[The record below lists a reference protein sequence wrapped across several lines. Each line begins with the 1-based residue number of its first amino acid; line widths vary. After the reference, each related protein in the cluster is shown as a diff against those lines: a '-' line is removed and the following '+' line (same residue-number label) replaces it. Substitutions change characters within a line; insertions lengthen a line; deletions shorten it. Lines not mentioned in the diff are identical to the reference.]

1 MIIEYVNRTYRI
13 TYGGVSLVENA
24 LEDPRLV
31 QVSVVEGTRIMVAP
45 RPEYG
50 ISYLPNGEF
59 RSWELTGVNTRLTK
73 IDKHFIYA
81 RLNRDTDKAMI
92 LFSVNDYAFDGRVN
106 GGEEGEYYYIK
117 IGSITDTDNMPLPS
131 MKPREITFDFGYL
144 ATPGDI
150 DSGKEDW
157 KKLFELTA
165 DDLIRPLKR
174 FTSFVVQGTLRIIG
188 KIILNDK
195 EVNDIARQGDEDAG
209 GTNDETIPTTAY
221 LDGKFLS
228 RLRRT
233 FLNKDREDQTEFL
246 QKFLGGIEAEH
257 VSTPDIHSPEFVD
270 GLFGEGWRAF
280 YDEVTKLASLTTDKL
295 TVRQS
300 MVVLELLIQK
310 ARSVGGMLV
319 VSSASGKVSEVVRQG
334 DSYRIVFETENMFLK
349 NDLIRCATFEGG
361 NKKDYWVEVSS
372 TLSDAVFVPVSE
384 FNGNVPVV
392 GDEIVLM
399 GNTTNTNRQ
408 NFILISAAEDGQPR
422 IDILNGVN
430 SKSLAGCLRTRLG
443 CLDGIKSSVFPPDKQ
458 PKGHGLFSDNAYL
471 KGEFILATGEDVL
484 TRFEITEGKIHS
496 AVEGLRE
503 EVQSEQSYFN
513 NSSFVEGMESWSTA
527 YKTAFLTFGGKWIWA
542 NGGPI
547 SSKSEGGVSLGSDGK
562 KAYVQIRN
570 SFIMQKNKDFRLVP
584 EYRNTNS
591 EGKKV
596 AGVVF
601 LSFRYKVIKA
611 GKLTIEFINT
621 DVTGFEDFDMFHY
634 EADLPVTG
642 AEKMFSFTGYWNG
655 TGDFKLSFTGIIQ
668 VSLLVFSTDRT
679 DALAYKYA
687 TLFEQS
693 DKIVKIAAS
702 SFDKDGNVLQ
712 SSQIV
717 TKADMNLIASG
728 LFDGSGN
735 VVSGAGLITKK
746 DAAGMFVVNKDG
758 KLVSMVGA
766 SASGVTIKGDQINMT
781 TSNFRIKTIGGKD
794 IAIFKE
800 VDGKPLIKGEYLD
813 VTYLGSGDGFRIVG
827 TNDVN
832 EGIFYNV
839 TGKEEDRYG
848 TFRFLPRSFSEV
860 PRDALTQE
868 NDTHRN
874 VLLFLQRARNNI
886 YDRVLYASGIS
897 EFNGRVVISQINAE
911 HTTANPFKPALF
923 VEGGI
928 GMRGLFHCEPG
939 VGTQYLNWSSL
950 IFVDKDYAYDMSLL
964 MDDFAPIGTIV
975 IFVCIGTTD
984 WTLMNTHG
992 SLCGRQ
998 FGETDQIRF
1007 TGDREM
1013 VVVIKTAARVF
1024 HVGYLN

>member
-31 QVSVVEGTRIMVAP
+31 QVSVVDGTRIMVAP

-634 EADLPVTG
+634 DADLPVTG

>member
-209 GTNDETIPTTAY
+209 ETNDETIPTTAY

-280 YDEVTKLASLTTDKL
+280 YDEVTKLASLTIDKL

-372 TLSDAVFVPVSE
+372 TLSDAVLVPVSE

-547 SSKSEGGVSLGSDGK
+547 SSKAEGGVSLGSDGK

-570 SFIMQKNKDFRLVP
+570 SFIMQRNKDFRLVP

-728 LFDGSGN
+728 LFDVSGN

-813 VTYLGSGDGFRIVG
+813 VTHLGSGDGFRIVG

-1007 TGDREM
+1007 TGDRET

>member
-372 TLSDAVFVPVSE
+372 TLSDAVLVPVSE

-547 SSKSEGGVSLGSDGK
+547 SSKAEGGVSLGSDGK

-570 SFIMQKNKDFRLVP
+570 SFIMQRNKDFRLVP

-634 EADLPVTG
+634 DADLPVTG

>member
-372 TLSDAVFVPVSE
+372 TLSDAVLVPVSE

-547 SSKSEGGVSLGSDGK
+547 SSKAEGGVSLGSDGK

-570 SFIMQKNKDFRLVP
+570 SFIMQRNKDFRLVP

>member
-209 GTNDETIPTTAY
+209 ETNDETIPTTAY

-372 TLSDAVFVPVSE
+372 TLSDAVLVPVSE

-408 NFILISAAEDGQPR
+408 NFILISAAEEGQPR

-547 SSKSEGGVSLGSDGK
+547 SSKAEGGVSLGSDGK

-570 SFIMQKNKDFRLVP
+570 SFIMQRNKDFRLVP

>member
-209 GTNDETIPTTAY
+209 ETNDETIPTTAY

-634 EADLPVTG
+634 DADLPVTG

>member
-570 SFIMQKNKDFRLVP
+570 SFIMQRNKDFRLVP

-634 EADLPVTG
+634 DADLPVTG

>member
-209 GTNDETIPTTAY
+209 ETNDETIPTTAY

-372 TLSDAVFVPVSE
+372 TLSDAVLVPVSE

-547 SSKSEGGVSLGSDGK
+547 SSKAEGGVSLGSDGK

-728 LFDGSGN
+728 LFDVSGN

-992 SLCGRQ
+992 SLCGRR

-1007 TGDREM
+1007 TGDRET

>member
-372 TLSDAVFVPVSE
+372 TLSDAVLVPVSE

-547 SSKSEGGVSLGSDGK
+547 SSKAEGGVSLGSDGK

>member
-157 KKLFELTA
+157 KKLFELTV

-209 GTNDETIPTTAY
+209 ETNDETIPTTAY

-372 TLSDAVFVPVSE
+372 TLSDAVLVPVSE

-547 SSKSEGGVSLGSDGK
+547 SSKAEGGVSLGSDGK

-735 VVSGAGLITKK
+735 VVSGAGLITKE

-800 VDGKPLIKGEYLD
+800 VDGTPLIKGEYLD
-813 VTYLGSGDGFRIVG
+813 VTHLGSGDGFRIVG

>member
-209 GTNDETIPTTAY
+209 ETNDETIPTTAY

-372 TLSDAVFVPVSE
+372 TLSDAVLVPVSE

-547 SSKSEGGVSLGSDGK
+547 SSKAEGGVSLGSDGK

-570 SFIMQKNKDFRLVP
+570 SFIMQRNKDFRLVP

-813 VTYLGSGDGFRIVG
+813 VTHLGSGDSFRIVG

-1007 TGDREM
+1007 TGDRET

>member
-372 TLSDAVFVPVSE
+372 TLSDAVLVPVSE

-408 NFILISAAEDGQPR
+408 NFILISAAEEGQPR

-547 SSKSEGGVSLGSDGK
+547 SSKAEGGVSLGSDGK

-570 SFIMQKNKDFRLVP
+570 SFIMQRNKDFRLVP

>member
-372 TLSDAVFVPVSE
+372 TLSDAVLVPVSE